1 MPRHTLQARM
11 NLPATNRGF
20 TLAELIVTIAVL
32 GILAAVIVPRFA
44 ARDTFAS
51 RGFFDEATET
61 VRYAQKISVAW
72 RRQVFVCV
80 GTAEIAVSLVAT
92 CPLNQRLIHPATGGE
107 LVAKP
112 RNNVTLTGTSFSF
125 IQPTANQVGGQPST
139 GAQVVITLNGV
150 PGDPA
155 RRIVIE
161 RETGY
166 VHN

>member
-1 MPRHTLQARM
+1 MPRQAIHLRFERT
-11 NLPATNRGF
+11 ATDFGF

-44 ARDTFAS
+44 ARDAFAS

-61 VRYAQKISVAW
+61 VRYAQKLSVAW
-72 RRQVFVCV
+72 RKQVFVCV
-80 GTAEIAVSLVAT
+80 ATAEIAVSLVAS
-92 CPLNQRLIHPATGGE
+92 CPLGQRLAHPATGSE

-112 RNNVTLTGTSFSF
+112 RNNVTLSGTSFSF
-125 IQPTANQVGGQPST
+125 TQPTANQAGGQPST
-139 GAQVVITLNGV
+139 GAQVVITFNGV